1 MNKKLS
7 KLSLII
13 GSVLVATHAVAST
26 PANTLVIAQSI
37 DDTSSF
43 DPAQGFELTTVQ
55 AFNNLYQRLVKADVN
70 NPSQLLPDLAAS
82 WSAGTD
88 NRSLVFKLQPN
99 AHFASGNKVT
109 ADDVVFSLSR
119 VVTLNQEPAFI
130 LTQLG
135 LDEKNI
141 ASHITK
147 LDDATVKFS
156 WPANASPDFVLRLL
170 SAPVASIVD
179 SKVALSHQ
187 QNNDLGHQW
196 LASHSAGSGPFSI
209 RNYVPHEALVLDANP
224 TSPAGAPKLKGILIK
239 NVPDAAAR
247 RLLIEQ
253 GDADIARNLGADQMA
268 ALKDKADV
276 KPLAIPYASLYF
288 LQFNSKASAA
298 LGNPAFWEAA
308 RWLFDYD
315 KIANQLLQGQ
325 FQIHQA
331 FLPEGYPGA
340 LSDQPYR
347 FDPEKAKAILHKAG
361 LANVSFKLVVN
372 NQPPYLD
379 IAQAL
384 QASFAQGGVNVELV
398 PGISA
403 QVSTQ
408 VKSHAYDATLA
419 SWGPDYFDPHTNA
432 SAFAFNPE
440 DGSKTLAWRAN
451 WQIPALSQQTV
462 AAIAQA
468 DPAKRVA
475 AYQALQRSVQQ
486 SSPFVI
492 GLQARSL
499 IAVRDNVKGYV
510 QGVNPDMVFYD
521 KVSK

>member
-1 MNKKLS
+1 MNTRLPRWALIASAALLS
-7 KLSLII
+7 IPAI
-13 GSVLVATHAVAST
+13 AAT

-55 AFNNLYQRLVKADVN
+55 AFNNLYQRLVQADVQ
-70 NPSQLLPDLAAS
+70 NPTQLKPDLAVS
-82 WSAGTD
+82 WQAGKD
-88 NRSLVFKLQPN
+88 NRSLIFKLN
-99 AHFASGNKVT
+99 NKVKFASGNPLT
-109 ADDVVFSLSR
+109 ADDVVFSLIR
-119 VVTLNQEPAFI
+119 VVKLNEEPSFI

-135 LDEKNI
+135 WNAQNV
-141 ASHITK
+141 ASAITK
-147 LDDATVKFS
+147 IDDNTVKLE
-156 WPANASPDFVLRLL
+156 WPEAASPDFVLRLL

-179 SKVALSHQ
+179 SKEVLSHQ
-187 QNNDLGHQW
+187 QGDDSGHQW
-196 LASHSAGSGPFSI
+196 LASHSAGSGPFKI
-209 RNYVPHEALVLDANP
+209 RNYTPHEVLVLDANS
-224 TSPAGAPKLKGILIK
+224 TSPRGAPKLKSILIK

-253 GDADIARNLGADQMA
+253 GDADIARNLGADQLA
-268 ALKDKADV
+268 GLTGKPGV

-288 LQFNSKASAA
+288 LQFNAKASPA
-298 LGNPAFWEAA
+298 LGNPAFWEAS
-308 RWLFDYD
+308 RWLFDYQ
-315 KIANQLLQGQ
+315 KIANQLLKNQ
-325 FQIHQA
+325 FQVHQA
-331 FLPEGYPGA
+331 FLPVGYPGA
-340 LSDQPYR
+340 LKDQPYSYN
-347 FDPEKAKAILHKAG
+347 PEKAKAILQKAG
-361 LANVSFKLVVN
+361 LTNVSFKLAVN

-384 QASFAQGGVNVELV
+384 QASFAKGGVTVELV
-398 PGISA
+398 PGISS
-403 QVSTQ
+403 QISTKI
-408 VKSHAYDATLA
+408 KSLDYDATLA

-451 WQIPALSQQTV
+451 WHIPELNKQTLT
-462 AAIAQA
+462 AIAEN
-468 DPAKRVA
+468 DSAKRIA
-475 AYQALQRSVQQ
+475 IYQKLQKNLQK

-499 IAVRDNVKGYV
+499 IAVRSNLKGYV